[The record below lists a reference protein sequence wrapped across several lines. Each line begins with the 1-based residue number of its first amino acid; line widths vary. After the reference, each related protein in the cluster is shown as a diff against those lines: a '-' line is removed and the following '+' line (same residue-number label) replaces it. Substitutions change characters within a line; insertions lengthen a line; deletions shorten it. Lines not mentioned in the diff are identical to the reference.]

1 MEDVKRTVPS
11 LKILEKL
18 PAPTSE
24 EKVFCEQEN
33 ATYVYRNGC
42 WAKDE
47 PVQIN
52 SGINL
57 AEMNRS
63 IISQLPP
70 MDMEKERE
78 TIMEELI
85 NWTNNYSDHY
95 YMLYGKEIGYFT
107 LIHES
112 EFSSEET
119 VAGVALE
126 CAQNLGPIYSVSME
140 PGAYEFWVK
149 LNDTGAYTYL
159 YLFPFDNGVT
169 EVR

>member
-1 MEDVKRTVPS
+1 MGEMRRVVPS

-18 PAPTSE
+18 PVPTSE
-24 EKVFCEQEN
+24 ETVYCEQEN
-33 ATYVYRNGC
+33 ATYVYKNEC
-42 WAKDE
+42 WVKDE

-57 AEMNRS
+57 AEMNRN

-70 MDMEKERE
+70 LDMEKEGE
-78 TIMEELI
+78 FIEEELI

-107 LIHES
+107 LIHKD
-112 EFSSEET
+112 EFSCEET
-119 VAGVALE
+119 IASVALE
-126 CAQNLGPIYSVSME
+126 CLQNLGTLYSVGLE

>member
-1 MEDVKRTVPS
+1 MDYRKIPS

-18 PAPTSE
+18 PNPTE
-24 EKVFCEQEN
+24 GEIVFCEQEN
-33 ATYVYRNGC
+33 APYIYKNGY
-42 WAKDE
+42 WSKHE
-47 PVQIN
+47 PVEIN
-52 SGINL
+52 SGITL
-57 AEMNRS
+57 MEMNRN
-63 IISQLPP
+63 IISQMPP
-70 MDMEKERE
+70 IDMEKEKE
-78 TIMEELI
+78 SIMEELI

-107 LIHES
+107 LIHED
-112 EFSSEET
+112 EFSCEET

-126 CAQNLGPIYSVSME
+126 CLQNLGPIYSVSME

-149 LNDTGAYTYL
+149 LNDTGAYTCL

>member
-1 MEDVKRTVPS
+1 MDNIKRAVPS

-18 PAPTSE
+18 PAPLFE
-24 EKVFCEQEN
+24 EKVYCEQEKT
-33 ATYVYRNGC
+33 AYVYKNGY
-42 WAKDE
+42 WVKDE
-47 PVQIN
+47 PIQIN

-57 AEMNRS
+57 AEMNKN
-63 IISQLPP
+63 IISQMPP
-70 MDMEKERE
+70 LDMEKERE
-78 TIMEELI
+78 SIIEELI

-107 LIHES
+107 LIHED
-112 EFSSEET
+112 EFSCEET
-119 VAGVALE
+119 IADVVLE
-126 CAQNLGPIYSVSME
+126 CLQNLGTLYSVSLE